1 LVPGMSKECNSALD
15 AILEARRS
23 IRRFT
28 SEIPPKELI
37 EQIIKAGLWA
47 PYSGLAVA
55 GKDYRRFVVIPRESK
70 VTAQL
75 QELLK
80 RKAMFLSEKMTK
92 KMEQSSFAR
101 EHGQAFAERLKM
113 TSRNGV
119 PGLGFAAY
127 YVVVAER
134 KGIPAV
140 EHRSLA
146 HCLQNMW
153 LKATALGLAFQVLS
167 ITAEM
172 GEDKTFR
179 DLLGIPQGQFAL
191 DGCLIGHP
199 GTIPAQIKRP
209 QVYEVTTWMS

>member
-1 LVPGMSKECNSALD
+1 MSKECNSALD

-23 IRRFT
+23 IRKFA
-28 SEIPPKELI
+28 SEIPLKELV
-37 EQIIKAGLWA
+37 EQIIKAGLLA

-55 GKDYRRFVVIPRESK
+55 GKDYRRFVVILRESQ
-70 VTAQL
+70 VTVQL
-75 QELLK
+75 QGLLK
-80 RKAMFLSEKMTK
+80 NRARFLSEQMTK
-92 KMEQSSFAR
+92 KMERSSFAR
-101 EHGQAFAERLKM
+101 EHGQAFAERLKI

-119 PGLGFAAY
+119 PGLGVAPY

-172 GEDKTFR
+172 EDDTTFC
-179 DLLGIPQGQFAL
+179 DLLGIPKGQFAF
-191 DGCLIGHP
+191 DGCLVGYP
-199 GTIPAQIKRP
+199 GATPAQIRRP
-209 QVYEVTTWMS
+209 QVSEVTTWIS